1 MIPTYSTFFF
11 SFFLFMRPIYGR
23 RRFSH
28 LPHPG
33 FLGCNSGWWTQF
45 HISCYLHTSFIRLF
59 DIQNLSSISMRP
71 QPSTMRPPGE
81 PRPVSAN
88 YTDPILTLST
98 AITLPRQIGSQAAH
112 WQQILSTHRHYR
124 SCIVLTIATT
134 HLALVACLALALAR
148 LPASTRCRR
157 ARHAA

>member
-1 MIPTYSTFFF
+1 
-11 SFFLFMRPIYGR
+11 
-23 RRFSH
+23 
-28 LPHPG
+28 
-33 FLGCNSGWWTQF
+33 
-45 HISCYLHTSFIRLF
+45 
-59 DIQNLSSISMRP
+59 MRP

-98 AITLPRQIGSQAAH
+98 TITLPRQIGSQAAH
-112 WQQILSTHRHYR
+112 WQQILSHRH
-124 SCIVLTIATT
+124 CHPCPVLTIATT